1 MRIER
6 GREGTMFADQINAR
20 QAGRGLVLKI
30 PIRVLR
36 ALARLTRPRPGAH
49 DQREIDAF
57 RRELELKKAEA
68 AFMHRRG
75 VM

>member
-1 MRIER
+1 
-6 GREGTMFADQINAR
+6 MFADQIDAR
-20 QAGRGLVLKI
+20 HAGRGLVLKV
-30 PIRVLR
+30 PIRILR
-36 ALARLTRPRPGAH
+36 VMARMTRPRPVAY

-57 RRELELKKAEA
+57 RRALELKRAEA